1 MNSIRTLG
9 CAAAAGLCLA
19 IPAQPASAQLTARPQ
34 PQLVSRRTVTSA
46 VELSGVVADQNGH
59 PLAGAVVS
67 AIGSDSAF
75 AVSDRD
81 GRFTFRTLP
90 QGPYVVRAHLQGY
103 LPARARLIQVGTSAH
118 SAFTITLV
126 KRSESV
132 DAPTVLAAGV
142 GVVDEPQ
149 AAGPEPADTHEH
161 DELAWRLRHLKRSV
175 LKDDG
180 HGLPGLG
187 GASGDDRSEDGPG
200 AASGAG
206 LRRAVGGS
214 ARVASSLLA
223 DLPLAGQFNFL
234 TTTSFER
241 PQDLF
246 SSDAALPRGVAF
258 LSLAA
263 PMANGEWQ
271 VRGALTQG
279 DLSSWIV
286 AGSYAH
292 ELRAPHAYQAGFSY
306 GMQRYAGGNA
316 AALASM
322 RDGSRTVGALYAYD
336 QWTVTPAVRL
346 DYGAK
351 YANYGYL
358 RDRDQGLWSPR
369 AGIEIRPSQR
379 DSLLLRASA
388 SYRESAPGAEEF
400 IPPALGVWLPPERT
414 FSPVSRHG
422 TFSAQKVEHVE
433 VSAERQ
439 LPGELVVGVRA
450 FRERGDDQIV
460 TLFGLSVL
468 DDASIGHYR
477 VGSAGDFD
485 ARGWGVN
492 VSRQVGEGTRAT
504 IDYSL
509 VDADWTRPSP
519 DARVL
524 AFVASQVLRTSDRV
538 HDLTASV
545 ESVLAPTSTRVFV
558 LYKLNT
564 AVASPGF
571 EQANAGG
578 ARFDVQVNQ
587 ALPFLGFTNARWE
600 ALVAVKNVFHDDFA
614 NSSVYDELLVI
625 RPPTRV
631 LGGVTVKF

>member
-1 MNSIRTLG
+1 MNNIRTLG

-19 IPAQPASAQLTARPQ
+19 IPAQPASAQLGARPQ
-34 PQLVSRRTVTSA
+34 PQLVSRLTATAA

-90 QGPYVVRAHLQGY
+90 HGPYVVRAHLQGY

-126 KRSESV
+126 KRSESA
-132 DAPTVLAAGV
+132 DAPPVLAASVGALGV
-142 GVVDEPQ
+142 GGAEPQ
-149 AAGPEPADTHEH
+149 AAEPEPADTHEH

-180 HGLPGLG
+180 QGLPGLG
-187 GASGDDRSEDGPG
+187 DASGDDE
-200 AASGAG
+200 AASGTG

-214 ARVASSLLA
+214 ARVASSLLS

-246 SSDAALPRGVAF
+246 SSDVALPRGVAF

-271 VRGALTQG
+271 VRGAVTQG
-279 DLSSWIV
+279 DLSSWTV

-292 ELRAPHAYQAGFSY
+292 ELRAAHAYQAGFSY

-336 QWTVTPAVRL
+336 QWTVAPAVRL

-358 RDRDQGLWSPR
+358 SDQGLWSPR
-369 AGIEIRPSQR
+369 AGIEIRPSER
-379 DSLLLRASA
+379 DSLVLRASA

-400 IPPALGVWLPPERT
+400 LPPALGVWLPPERT

-422 TFSAQKVEHVE
+422 TFAAEKVEHVE
-433 VSAERQ
+433 VSAERR

-460 TLFGLSVL
+460 TLFGLSL
-468 DDASIGHYR
+468 MDDVSTGHYR

-485 ARGWGVN
+485 ARGWGVS
-492 VSRQVGEGTRAT
+492 VARQVGEGTRAT
-504 IDYSL
+504 VDYSL
-509 VDADWTRPSP
+509 VDADWTRSSP

-524 AFVASQVLRTSDRV
+524 ALVASQVLRTSDRV
-538 HDLTASV
+538 HDFTASV

-564 AVASPGF
+564 AVAAPGL